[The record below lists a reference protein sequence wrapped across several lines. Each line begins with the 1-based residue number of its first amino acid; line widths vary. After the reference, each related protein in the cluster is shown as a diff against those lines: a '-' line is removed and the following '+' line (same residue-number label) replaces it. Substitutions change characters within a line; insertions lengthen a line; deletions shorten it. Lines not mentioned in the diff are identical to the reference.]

1 MIVTNQRQ
9 LRKAFKQAHNLKN
22 SKYWGAEPAHELMK
36 DIKDAIRNYYRSYD
50 YSKRYLSDGSYV
62 RAELVKSYGIDG
74 YVERIRLTP
83 RSFERLHEIVN
94 DLWIEP
100 HYSDFDC
107 TGHPFSN
114 WIKCVVGT
122 NAIIIYH
129 SVSYDI

>member
-1 MIVTNQRQ
+1 MVVTNQEQ
-9 LRKAFKQAHNLKN
+9 LRKAFKQARNLKN
-22 SKYWGAEPAHELMK
+22 SPYWGTELAYELMR

-62 RAELVKSYGIDG
+62 CAELVKSYDIDG
-74 YVERIRLTP
+74 YVERIRLSP
-83 RSFERLHEIVN
+83 RSFTQLNEIIN

-100 HYSDFDC
+100 RYSDFDC

-114 WIKCVVGT
+114 WIKCVLGT